1 MSIPISSRKIAE
13 VAISLLLAVAIMYW
27 IYKDFP
33 FSQVSQCLQEEVQW
47 GWMALSLV
55 FGIIPQIIRGIRW
68 RMALTPVGEN
78 PALRNC
84 LSAVYMSFAASLII
98 PRIGEISRCATLKKT
113 DGTSFPVALGTVVT
127 ERIIDSLL
135 VLLIVSIT
143 FLCELPAFYR
153 FLTNIDLDIHSFFA
167 TFSIT
172 GCIVSLL
179 CTCLIIG
186 GLVLFFRH
194 FQSMKKFQDVFQHFS
209 QGLISIKRVQHPSL
223 FIILSIAIWICY
235 FLHFYLAFF
244 ALPYTSHLGIHA
256 GLLSFCMITIAVL
269 VPPPN
274 GAGPWHF
281 AVKVVLMQF
290 GISIDHAIMFALI
303 VHALQT
309 LLVILLGLYGYLTL
323 KTTSPTP
330 SANTYS
336 TI

>member
-186 GLVLFFRH
+186 GLVLVFPSFPIYEEISGCFPTLFTGIDIHQESTASFTIHYSLYRH
-194 FQSMKKFQDVFQHFS
+194 LDMLFSAFLSCFLCPSVYQSS
-209 QGLISIKRVQHPSL
+209 RYSCRTALL
-223 FIILSIAIWICY
+223 
-235 FLHFYLAFF
+235 LHDNHRCTCTHTQWSWSLAFCRQGSIDAVWHLHGPCHHVCTNCPCF
-244 ALPYTSHLGIHA
+244 TDSAGHSIRSLWIPYTKNH
-256 GLLSFCMITIAVL
+256 
-269 VPPPN
+269 
-274 GAGPWHF
+274 
-281 AVKVVLMQF
+281 K
-290 GISIDHAIMFALI
+290 
-303 VHALQT
+303 T
-309 LLVILLGLYGYLTL
+309 LPIC
-323 KTTSPTP
+323 
-330 SANTYS
+330 
-336 TI
+336 